1 MLSIHLIVAFFN
13 LSNTIGWGSAQA
25 CCPQKKFFI
34 NTQISRLSCRIG
46 MGMGGN
52 WDLLDGAKWE
62 WDVSFKWEWDGNEV
76 LEMGG
81 IWYE

>member
-1 MLSIHLIVAFFN
+1 
-13 LSNTIGWGSAQA
+13 
-25 CCPQKKFFI
+25 
-34 NTQISRLSCRIG
+34 